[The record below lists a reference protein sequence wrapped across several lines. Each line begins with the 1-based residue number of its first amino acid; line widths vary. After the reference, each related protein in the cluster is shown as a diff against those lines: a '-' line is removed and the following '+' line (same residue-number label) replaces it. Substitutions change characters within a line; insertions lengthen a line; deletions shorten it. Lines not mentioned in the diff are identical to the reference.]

1 MKLSMTSFLP
11 LRVATAAAAL
21 LFGCASVQAADGPVL
36 MQGEQFSVTA
46 ADIEADARLRIPPD
60 VRQRMLSSPQS
71 VGQVASNLY
80 IYRVW
85 GAQAQAQGLDKD
97 PEVATALRITRDK
110 VLADAWTARMAR
122 QHALTDKA
130 AQEMAQTI
138 YRAKPE
144 RFKRPEQV
152 QARHILIKSD
162 TPEARAQ
169 ADKLLAALKGGA
181 DFAQLAKEHSI
192 DKSNADK
199 GGDLGFFGKGRMV
212 PEFEE
217 AAFALQK
224 KGDLSDV
231 VQTQFG
237 YHLIQLEGRRPES
250 IRPFEEV
257 RDELVREVRAS
268 VVSDARVADAQK
280 IVGAAKPDNQAIEA
294 FVARHANEAA
304 PDSAAQPQKK

>member
-1 MKLSMTSFLP
+1 MTSFLP
-11 LRVATAAAAL
+11 LRVSTAAAAL
-21 LFGCASVQAADGPVL
+21 LFGFASAQAADAPVL
-36 MQGEQFSVTA
+36 VQGEQFTVTA

-97 PEVATALRITRDK
+97 PEVAAALRITRDK
-110 VLADAWTARMAR
+110 VLADAWTARMAS
-122 QHALTDKA
+122 QHSLTDKA

-138 YRAKPE
+138 YRAKPD

-169 ADKLLAALKGGA
+169 AEKLLADLKGGA
-181 DFAQLAKEHSI
+181 DFAQLAKEHSA
-192 DKSNADK
+192 DKSNALK

-224 KGDLSDV
+224 KGDLSEV

-237 YHLIQLEGRRPES
+237 YHLIQLEDRRPES

-257 RDELVREVRAS
+257 RDALLAEVRAT
-268 VVSDARVADAQK
+268 VVNDARVADAQK
-280 IVGAAKPDNQAIEA
+280 VLAAAKPDREAIEA
-294 FVARHANEAA
+294 FTAKYADGAPANA
-304 PDSAAQPQKK
+304 AAQPQKK

>member
-1 MKLSMTSFLP
+1 MTSFLS
-11 LRVATAAAAL
+11 LRAATAAAAL
-21 LFGCASVQAADGPVL
+21 LFGCASVQAADAPVL
-36 MQGEQFSVTA
+36 MQGEQFAVTA

-60 VRQRMLSSPQS
+60 VRQRMLSSSQS

-97 PEVATALRITRDK
+97 PEVVTALRITRDK

-122 QHALTDKA
+122 QHALTDEA
-130 AQEMAQTI
+130 AQEMARTI
-138 YRAKPE
+138 YRAKPD

-152 QARHILIKSD
+152 QVRHILIKGD
-162 TPEARAQ
+162 APEARAQ

-181 DFAQLAKEHSI
+181 DFAQLAKEHSA

-231 VQTQFG
+231 VQSQFG

-257 RDELVREVRAS
+257 REDLMNEVRAT
-268 VVSDARVADAQK
+268 VVNDARVAEAQK
-280 IVGAAKPDNQAIEA
+280 IVAAAKPNDVAIEA
-294 FVARHANEAA
+294 FAARYAKEAA

>member
-21 LFGCASVQAADGPVL
+21 LFGSASVQAADAPVL

-60 VRQRMLSSPQS
+60 VRQRMLSSAQS

-97 PEVATALRITRDK
+97 PEVAAALRITRDK

-152 QARHILIKSD
+152 QARHILIKGD
-162 TPEARAQ
+162 APDARAQ
-169 ADKLLAALKGGA
+169 ADKLLADLKGGA
-181 DFAQLAKEHSI
+181 DFAQLAKEHSA

-199 GGDLGFFGKGRMV
+199 GGDLGFFSKGRMV

-257 RDELVREVRAS
+257 REDLMKEVRAT
-268 VVSDARVADAQK
+268 VVNDARVADAQK
-280 IVGAAKPDNQAIEA
+280 IVTAAKPDSQAIEA
-294 FVARHANEAA
+294 FAAHYAKEAVS
-304 PDSAAQPQKK
+304 DSTAQPQKK

>member
-1 MKLSMTSFLP
+1 MTSFLP

-21 LFGCASVQAADGPVL
+21 LFVFASVHAADAPVL
-36 MQGEQFSVTA
+36 VQGEQFSVTA

-97 PEVATALRITRDK
+97 PEVAAALRVTRDK

-122 QHALTDKA
+122 QNALTDEA
-130 AQEMAQTI
+130 ALEMARTV

-144 RFKRPEQV
+144 RFKQPEQV
-152 QARHILIKSD
+152 HARHILIQGD

-169 ADKLLAALKGGA
+169 AEKLLADLKGGA
-181 DFAQLAKEHSI
+181 DFAQLAQEHSA
-192 DKSNADK
+192 DKSNAPK
-199 GGDLGFFGKGRMV
+199 GGDLGFFGRGRMV

-224 KGDLSDV
+224 KGELSDV
-231 VQTQFG
+231 VKTQFG
-237 YHLIQLEGRRPES
+237 YHLIQLDERRPES
-250 IRPFEEV
+250 IRPFDEV
-257 RDELVREVRAS
+257 RDAMVKEVRAS
-268 VVSDARVADAQK
+268 VVDDARVADAQK
-280 IVGAAKPDNQAIEA
+280 VLATGKPDDETIAAFAAKYAEEA
-294 FVARHANEAA
+294 PANV
-304 PDSAAQPQKK
+304 AAQPHKK